1 MLNKKN
7 ITYNILFLQIFF
19 NFSLS
24 QELSKKE
31 LRRIHAKIDRVR
43 VQVDSLQLDNQI
55 LLPELMAAFKQAVK
69 SKAQQDS
76 VTLLML
82 KKINTLD
89 NRITKIEAKS
99 DSRDST
105 NLEILNKLM
114 LIENK
119 VVTLNKGYSEM
130 YELTSKDENTP
141 IEPKFSNAQYTKV
154 YTESLGALQNNNYD
168 IAIKGFQKLVIEDH
182 THDLADNAQYWL
194 AECYYSQK
202 DYKRAI
208 IEFEKVFT
216 FVNTNKNDDAQY
228 KIALSYQSIG
238 NIVKARSE
246 FQRLIEYFPG
256 SEFYQQ
262 AKAAL
267 KSLPTN

>member
-1 MLNKKN
+1 MLNNKHISYTIIIIQFLFS
-7 ITYNILFLQIFF
+7 ITLG
-19 NFSLS
+19 
-24 QELSKKE
+24 QEVSKKE
-31 LRRIHAKIDRVR
+31 MRRIHAKIDRVR

-76 VTLLML
+76 VTLLVL

-89 NRITKIEAKS
+89 NRISKIESKS
-99 DSRDST
+99 NSRDST

-130 YELTSKDENTP
+130 YELASDDKN
-141 IEPKFSNAQYTKV
+141 ISEPKFNNSQYTKL
-154 YTESLGALQNNNYD
+154 YTESLGSLQNNIYEP
-168 IAIKGFQKLVIEDH
+168 AIKGFQRLVKEDH

-194 AECYYSQK
+194 AECFYSQK

-216 FVNTNKNDDAQY
+216 FINTNKNDDAQY

-238 NIVKARSE
+238 NVPKARSE

-267 KSLPTN
+267 KALPIN